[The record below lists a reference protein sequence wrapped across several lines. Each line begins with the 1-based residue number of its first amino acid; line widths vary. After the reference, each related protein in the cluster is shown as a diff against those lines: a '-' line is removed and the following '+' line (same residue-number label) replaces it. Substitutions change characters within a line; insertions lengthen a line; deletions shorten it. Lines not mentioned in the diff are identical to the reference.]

1 MHTHHDL
8 DAVILTA
15 TMLSSKRRPAQLV
28 DVVAAADLI
37 QGFVPFPEKLGAAIE
52 RLSALGLIAAAEG
65 GLTLTPAAHDLL
77 AKQPAKTSPED
88 LAAAVAD
95 SLAALRPR
103 AGQPALVPDPQELG
117 AAVRTYKA
125 TRKSAGGNLLM
136 PKPKVVRHFKVE
148 GRWRRAVK
156 TR

>member
-28 DVVAAADLI
+28 DVVAAADLL
-37 QGFVPFPEKLGAAIE
+37 QGFVLFPEKLGAAIE

-65 GLTLTPAAHDLL
+65 GLTLTEAARELM
-77 AKQPAKTSPED
+77 AKQPAKISPED
-88 LAAAVAD
+88 LVVAVAD
-95 SLAALRPR
+95 SLAAWRPR
-103 AGQPALVPDPQELG
+103 GEHPPLLLEPQELG
-117 AAVRTYKA
+117 AAIRAYKA
-125 TRKSAGGNLLM
+125 TRKTAGKNLLM
-136 PKPKVVRHFKVE
+136 PKPKVTRHFKVE
-148 GRWRRAVK
+148 GRWRRVVK

>member
-1 MHTHHDL
+1 MHTQHEL

-15 TMLSSKRRPAQLV
+15 IMLSSKRRPAQLV

-52 RLSALGLIAAAEG
+52 RLSALGLVAAADG
-65 GLTLTPAAHDLL
+65 GLTLTEAARELL
-77 AKQPAKTSPED
+77 AKLPVKIGPQD

-95 SLAALRPR
+95 VLREWRPR
-103 AGQPALVPDPQELG
+103 AGHAPLLPDPQELG
-117 AAVRTYKA
+117 AAVRAYKA
-125 TRKSAGGNLLM
+125 TRKAPGKNLLM
-136 PKPKVVRHFKVE
+136 PKPQVVRHFKVE